1 MITITEYSPEYQ
13 GDVIDMILEIQQKE
27 YGITITA
34 EGQPDLKN
42 VYEFYQ
48 QDGGNFWIALSDG
61 VVAGTIALKNI
72 GNNCG
77 ALRKMFVKSEFR
89 GADKGIASGLLSA
102 LEGWSLG
109 KGYENIYLGTTPF
122 FKAAH
127 RFYRK
132 KGFIEIQ
139 KEELPESFPVMTVD
153 TIFFHKELYEEL
165 SEKVSTINNH

>member
-1 MITITEYSPEYQ
+1 MISITEYRPEYQ
-13 GDVIDMILEIQQKE
+13 GEVIDMILVIQQKE
-27 YGITITA
+27 YGISITA
-34 EGQPDLKN
+34 EDQPDLKN

-89 GADKGIASGLLSA
+89 GADKGVASGLLSV
-102 LEGWSLG
+102 LERWSPG
-109 KGYENIYLGTTPF
+109 NGYRDVYLGTTPF

-127 RFYRK
+127 SFYRK
-132 KGFIEIQ
+132 NGFIEIL
-139 KEELPESFPVMTVD
+139 KEELPESFPVMNVD
-153 TIFFHKELYEEL
+153 TIFFHKEL
-165 SEKVSTINNH
+165 